1 MPALFV
7 VATPIGNLE
16 DISQRAIRTLK
27 EVKLIAAEDTRKTR
41 KLLTAYDIK
50 TPTTSYHEHNK
61 LTKLE
66 YILSRLEQ
74 DDVALVSDAGMPG
87 ISDPGYELISALIA
101 KNIPIIPIPGPSA
114 LLSALVVS
122 GLPTDRF
129 LYLGFLPH
137 KSGERKKFLKIN
149 SNEKATL
156 VVFESPHRIPESL
169 QDMLEILG
177 NRRIAV
183 CRELT
188 KIHEEVFRG
197 TLQQAIERFT
207 EPRGEFTVVVE
218 GSTQSV
224 PKPEP
229 DDIENQLKRMQQ
241 AGLTAKEATAQ
252 LAATSGLS
260 RKELYQ
266 TWLKIK

>member
-1 MPALFV
+1 
-7 VATPIGNLE
+7 
-16 DISQRAIRTLK
+16 
-27 EVKLIAAEDTRKTR
+27 
-41 KLLTAYDIK
+41 
-50 TPTTSYHEHNK
+50 
-61 LTKLE
+61 
-66 YILSRLEQ
+66 
-74 DDVALVSDAGMPG
+74 
-87 ISDPGYELISALIA
+87 
-101 KNIPIIPIPGPSA
+101 
-114 LLSALVVS
+114 
-122 GLPTDRF
+122 
-129 LYLGFLPH
+129 
-137 KSGERKKFLKIN
+137 
-149 SNEKATL
+149 
-156 VVFESPHRIPESL
+156 
-169 QDMLEILG
+169 
-177 NRRIAV
+177 
-183 CRELT
+183 LT